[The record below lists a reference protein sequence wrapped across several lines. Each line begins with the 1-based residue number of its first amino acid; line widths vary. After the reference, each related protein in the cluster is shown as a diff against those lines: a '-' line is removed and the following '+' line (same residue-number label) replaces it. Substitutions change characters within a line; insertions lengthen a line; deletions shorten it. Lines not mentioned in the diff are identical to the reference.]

1 VESSSQVSEVGH
13 GLAVAVA
20 VDLAGAVAVAVA
32 VGVGVAATDGAGVK
46 VAAGFWGLDAALPPL
61 LGCALPP

>member
-1 VESSSQVSEVGH
+1 MESSSQVSEVGH

-20 VDLAGAVAVAVA
+20 VDLAGAVAVA